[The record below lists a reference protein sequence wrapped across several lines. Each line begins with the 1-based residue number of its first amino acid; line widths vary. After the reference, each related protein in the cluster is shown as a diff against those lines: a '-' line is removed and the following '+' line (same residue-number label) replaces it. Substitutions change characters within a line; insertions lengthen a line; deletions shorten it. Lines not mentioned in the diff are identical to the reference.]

1 MRLAVWSGPR
11 NLSTALMYAF
21 ANRVDFSA
29 VDEPFY
35 AAYLKLSGLKHPMVK
50 EILASQAQDPAEVV
64 KALLAPIGAPHR
76 HMYHKHMTQHM
87 IPEIPRDWMREVEN
101 VFLIRHPMRVVAS
114 FARKYENPTL
124 ADQGFL
130 QQESLFEGLRAQG
143 QTPLVIDSADILFNP
158 ERALRRL
165 CAALELGFD
174 PAMLS
179 WPAGGMSCDG
189 VWAAHWYGAVHRST
203 GFSAAE
209 AEPLPDLPDHLKALA
224 DQAMPAYDTL
234 AQFCLRP

>member
-64 KALLAPIGAPHR
+64 KALLAPFGAPHR

-124 ADQGFL
+124 ADL
-130 QQESLFEGLRAQG
+130 
-143 QTPLVIDSADILFNP
+143 
-158 ERALRRL
+158 
-165 CAALELGFD
+165 
-174 PAMLS
+174 
-179 WPAGGMSCDG
+179 
-189 VWAAHWYGAVHRST
+189 
-203 GFSAAE
+203 
-209 AEPLPDLPDHLKALA
+209 
-224 DQAMPAYDTL
+224 
-234 AQFCLRP
+234 

>member
-35 AAYLKLSGLKHPMVK
+35 ASYLKLSGLKHPMVE
-50 EILASQAQDPAEVV
+50 EILASQAKDPAEVV

-87 IPEIPRDWMREVEN
+87 VPGIPRDWMCEVEN

-124 ADQGFL
+124 ADLGFL
-130 QQESLFEGLRAQG
+130 QQASLFEELWVQG
-143 QTPLVIDSADILFNP
+143 QTPLVIDSADILLNP
-158 ERALRRL
+158 ERALRCL
-165 CAALELGFD
+165 CAALDISFD
-174 PAMLS
+174 PVMLS
-179 WPAGGMSCDG
+179 WPAGGMYCDG
-189 VWAAHWYGAVHRST
+189 VWAAHWYGALHRST
-203 GFSAAE
+203 GFSAEKAK
-209 AEPLPDLPDHLKALA
+209 PLPDLPDHLKTLA
-224 DQAMPAYDTL
+224 DEAMPAYDAL